1 MILSLVKCA
10 SYMIKLLLILIC
22 CVLGRHT
29 VLNTEV
35 TWNTVLQTGLI
46 VPKLVQGAV
55 RGHLGINPDAQSLL
69 VAAFFGSFLVRS
81 TRKGLFSCFYR
92 KRDYT
97 LVWELASPLPQ
108 KIVLC
113 LTRPDPIQNSTF

>member
-1 MILSLVKCA
+1 
-10 SYMIKLLLILIC
+10 MIKLLLLIC

-55 RGHLGINPDAQSLL
+55 RGYLGINPDAQSLL

-92 KRDYT
+92 KRDYRPSF
-97 LVWELASPLPQ
+97 ASPAP
-108 KIVLC
+108 
-113 LTRPDPIQNSTF
+113 

>member
-1 MILSLVKCA
+1 MKRLKLKSIVKNAKTVILSLVKCA
-10 SYMIKLLLILIC
+10 SYMIKLLLLIC

-46 VPKLVQGAV
+46 APKLVQGAV

-69 VAAFFGSFLVRS
+69 VAAFFGSSLVLS
-81 TRKGLFSCFYR
+81 THKGLFPCFTGNET
-92 KRDYT
+92 K
-97 LVWELASPLPQ
+97 
-108 KIVLC
+108 
-113 LTRPDPIQNSTF
+113 